1 LLDRL
6 EEVLASGSRLPFSS
20 RTMIDEQECLD
31 ILDQI
36 RVALPEEIKLARRVT
51 AEHDSIVAEAE
62 ARGQQIIREAEERA
76 AEKVE
81 EHALVR
87 AAQARAEQVEAE
99 AMARSDEIRRE
110 ADEYAY
116 ETLAELEGN
125 LEQLLL
131 TVRKGV
137 RALQSTNGT
146 RSARR
151 GGGLGCTPGR
161 PLPIIVRLSQP
172 ARTAVFSCPRRV
184 FPLVP
189 SAGWSRPGAGP

>member
-1 LLDRL
+1 MAAIDILYLLDRL
-6 EEVLASGSRLPFSS
+6 EEVLGSGSRLPFSS

-36 RVALPEEIKLARRVT
+36 RVALPDEIKQARRVN

-76 AEKVE
+76 ADKVE

-87 AAQARAEQVEAE
+87 QAQMRVEQVEVE
-99 AMARSDEIRRE
+99 AQERSEEIRRE

-116 ETLAELEGN
+116 ETLSELEGS

-131 TVRKGV
+131 TVRKGA
-137 RALQSTNGT
+137 RALKPSDGLRLT
-146 RSARR
+146 RRS
-151 GGGLGCTPGR
+151 GGGG
-161 PLPIIVRLSQP
+161 
-172 ARTAVFSCPRRV
+172 
-184 FPLVP
+184 
-189 SAGWSRPGAGP
+189 

>member
-1 LLDRL
+1 VAAIDILYLLDRL

-36 RVALPEEIKLARRVT
+36 RVALPEEIKQARRVN

-62 ARGQQIIREAEERA
+62 ARAQQIVREAEERA

-81 EHALVR
+81 EHALVQQAQRR
-87 AAQARAEQVEAE
+87 AQQVEGE
-99 AMARSDEIRRE
+99 ADERSEEIRRE

-116 ETLAELEGN
+116 ETLAELESN

-131 TVRKGV
+131 MVRKGA
-137 RALQSTNGT
+137 RALKPMNGT
-146 RSARR
+146 RAPRR
-151 GGGLGCTPGR
+151 GGFG
-161 PLPIIVRLSQP
+161 
-172 ARTAVFSCPRRV
+172 
-184 FPLVP
+184 
-189 SAGWSRPGAGP
+189 